1 MAIEIKVGK
10 VHPSNLDGYFKVVEI
25 INYKNIKVEFIDTG
39 YTRWVQGTRIAEGS
53 IKDRLRKSILG
64 IACIGDGPYIAGD
77 RRTTPRESTIYSIW
91 HGMLER
97 CNSTRQKSYSDCTI
111 VEEWYNFQNF
121 AKWAFEHLP
130 NDYFERSYHLDKDIK
145 VPGNRIYG
153 PNTCQFVLAEE
164 NIKAAGE
171 SSKKTIQSK
180 IITTIKDPNGNI
192 YKFTDLQEFAKT
204 HNLNVKTLQ
213 IQRKKRSTNF
223 CGGWSILQV
232 IDLRE

>member
-1 MAIEIKVGK
+1 
-10 VHPSNLDGYFKVVEI
+10 
-25 INYKNIKVEFIDTG
+25 
-39 YTRWVQGTRIAEGS
+39 
-53 IKDRLRKSILG
+53 
-64 IACIGDGPYIAGD
+64 
-77 RRTTPRESTIYSIW
+77 
-91 HGMLER
+91 MLER

-130 NDYFERSYHLDKDIK
+130 NDYFERSYHLDKDIKVPGNRIYGPNTCQFVLAEENIKAAGESSKKTIQSKIITTIKDPRSYHLEKDIK